1 VQKTEPC
8 GDVATSSSYGDATA
22 CAMLTEGDGTILAMP
37 GNGLRSLHCPVNI
50 GGIPATNVQALRR
63 KGLEARLLMFHAPK
77 LRSDVP
83 DIVLDVPDGLWRR
96 QLVQA
101 RAFARLL
108 PETDVFHFYFG
119 HTLIPRRVQFPVLRA
134 ARRKSVMHY
143 LGSDIRGKPPAE
155 LAWGKR
161 ANAEIVGSWDA
172 HRWVPEAHV
181 VPPPIDLTRYHPT
194 PPPENARVRVAHAP
208 SNRAKKGTD
217 AVIAACAELP
227 VDLDLIEGV
236 KHDEARKRYAQ
247 ADVIV
252 DQLVVGWYGLFAI
265 ESMATGRPVVTYLH
279 DDAVA
284 QTETAFGVKVP
295 IVNATKDTLVERLRP
310 LVESAELRRE
320 LGERGRAY
328 VERVHDVDHVGGRL
342 VEIYESL

>member
-1 VQKTEPC
+1 
-8 GDVATSSSYGDATA
+8 
-22 CAMLTEGDGTILAMP
+22 MLTTRDGTIRDVE

-63 KGLEARLLMFHAPK
+63 KGLEARLLMFRPPK

-83 DIVLDVPDGLWRR
+83 DIVLNVPDGLWRR

-101 RAFARLL
+101 RAFARVL
-108 PETDVFHFYFG
+108 PDTDLFHFYFG
-119 HTLIPRRVQFPVLRA
+119 NTLIPRRLQFPLLRVT
-134 ARRKSVMHY
+134 RRKSVLHY
-143 LGSDIRGKPPAE
+143 LGSDIRGKSREE

-161 ANAEIVGSWDA
+161 ADAEIVGSWDA
-172 HRWVPEAHV
+172 HRWVPKAHV
-181 VPPPIDLTRYHPT
+181 VPPPIDLARYVAA
-194 PPPENARVRVAHAP
+194 PPPGNERVRVAHAA

-217 AVIAACAELP
+217 AVIAACKELP
-227 VDLDLIEGV
+227 VELDLIEGV
-236 KHDEARKRYAQ
+236 KHDEARARYAQ

-252 DQLVVGWYGLFAI
+252 DQLVVGWHGLFAI
-265 ESMATGRPVVTYLH
+265 ESMAIGRPVITYLH

-284 QTETAFGVKVP
+284 LTERAYGVQVP
-295 IVNATKDTLVERLRP
+295 IVNATKETLVEKLKP
-310 LVESAELRRE
+310 LIESAQLRRE

-328 VERVHDVDHVGGRL
+328 VERVHDMDVIGDSL

>member
-1 VQKTEPC
+1 
-8 GDVATSSSYGDATA
+8 
-22 CAMLTEGDGTILAMP
+22 MLTTGDGTISAVE

-63 KGLEARLLMFHAPK
+63 RGLEARLLMFRPPK

-83 DIVLDVPDGLWRR
+83 DIVLNVPEGLWRR

-101 RAFARLL
+101 RAFARVL
-108 PETDVFHFYFG
+108 PDTDVFHFYFAN
-119 HTLIPRRVQFPVLRA
+119 TLLPRRLQFPLLRVT
-134 ARRKSVMHY
+134 RRKAVLHY
-143 LGSDIRGKPPAE
+143 LGSDIRGKSPQQ

-161 ANAEIVGSWDA
+161 ADAEIVGSWDA

-181 VPPPIDLTRYHPT
+181 VPPPIDLTRYPVL
-194 PPPENARVRVAHAP
+194 PAPENERVRIAHAP

-217 AVIAACAELP
+217 AVIEACRELP
-227 VDLDLIEGV
+227 VELDLIEGV
-236 KHDEARKRYAQ
+236 KHDEARRRYAG

-265 ESMATGRPVVTYLH
+265 ESMATARPVVTYLH
-279 DDAVA
+279 DDAVEL
-284 QTETAFGVKVP
+284 TERAYGVRVP
-295 IVNATKDTLVERLRP
+295 IVNATKETLVEQLRP

-328 VERVHDVDHVGGRL
+328 VERVHDMDAIGGRL
-342 VEIYESL
+342 VEIYQSL

>member
-1 VQKTEPC
+1 
-8 GDVATSSSYGDATA
+8 
-22 CAMLTEGDGTILAMP
+22 MLTTRDGTIRDVE

-63 KGLEARLLMFHAPK
+63 KGLEARLLMFRPPK

-83 DIVLDVPDGLWRR
+83 DIVLNVPDGLWRR

-101 RAFARLL
+101 RAFARVL
-108 PETDVFHFYFG
+108 PDTDLFHFYFG
-119 HTLIPRRVQFPVLRA
+119 NTLIPRRLQFPLLRVT
-134 ARRKSVMHY
+134 RRKSVLHY
-143 LGSDIRGKPPAE
+143 LGSDIRGKSREE

-161 ANAEIVGSWDA
+161 ADAEIVGSWDA
-172 HRWVPEAHV
+172 HRWVPKAHV
-181 VPPPIDLTRYHPT
+181 VPPPIDLARYVAA
-194 PPPENARVRVAHAP
+194 PPPANERVRVAHAP

-217 AVIAACAELP
+217 AVIAACKELP
-227 VDLDLIEGV
+227 VELDLIEGV
-236 KHDEARKRYAQ
+236 KHDEARARYAQ

-265 ESMATGRPVVTYLH
+265 ESMATGRPVITYLH
-279 DDAVA
+279 EDAVA
-284 QTETAFGVKVP
+284 LTERAYGVQVP
-295 IVNATKDTLVERLRP
+295 IVNATKGTLVEKLKP
-310 LVESAELRRE
+310 LIESAQLRRE

-328 VERVHDVDHVGGRL
+328 VERVHDMDVIGDSL

>member
-1 VQKTEPC
+1 ME
-8 GDVATSSSYGDATA
+8 
-22 CAMLTEGDGTILAMP
+22 

-63 KGLEARLLMFHAPK
+63 KGLEARLLMFRPPT
-77 LRSDVP
+77 LRSDIP
-83 DIVLDVPDGLWRR
+83 DIVLNVPDGLWRR

-101 RAFARLL
+101 RAFARVL
-108 PETDVFHFYFG
+108 PDTDVFHFYFG
-119 HTLIPRRVQFPVLRA
+119 NTLVPRRIQFPLLRA
-134 ARRKSVMHY
+134 ARRKSVLHY
-143 LGSDIRGKPPAE
+143 LGSDIRGKSPAE

-161 ANAEIVGSWDA
+161 ADAEIVGSWDA

-181 VPPPIDLTRYHPT
+181 VPPPIDLTRYQVA
-194 PPPENARVRVAHAP
+194 PPPENERVRVAHAP

-217 AVIAACAELP
+217 AVIAACEQLP

-236 KHDEARKRYAQ
+236 KHDEARRRYAQ

-265 ESMATGRPVVTYLH
+265 ESMATGRPVITYLH

-284 QTETAFGVKVP
+284 STERAYGMKVP
-295 IVNATKDTLVERLRP
+295 IVNATKDSLVEKLRP
-310 LVESAELRRE
+310 LVESVELRRE
-320 LGERGRAY
+320 LGERGRTY
-328 VERVHDVDHVGGRL
+328 VERVHDMDAIGGRL

>member
-1 VQKTEPC
+1 
-8 GDVATSSSYGDATA
+8 
-22 CAMLTEGDGTILAMP
+22 MLTTRDGTIRDVE

-63 KGLEARLLMFHAPK
+63 KGLEARLLMFRPPK

-83 DIVLDVPDGLWRR
+83 DIVLNVPDGLWRR

-101 RAFARLL
+101 RAFARVL
-108 PETDVFHFYFG
+108 PDTDLFHFYFG
-119 HTLIPRRVQFPVLRA
+119 NTLIPRRLQFPLLRVT
-134 ARRKSVMHY
+134 RRKSVLHY
-143 LGSDIRGKPPAE
+143 LGSDIRGKSREE

-161 ANAEIVGSWDA
+161 ADAEIVGSWDA
-172 HRWVPEAHV
+172 HRRVPKAHV
-181 VPPPIDLTRYHPT
+181 VPPPIDLARYVAA
-194 PPPENARVRVAHAP
+194 PPPGNERVRVAHAP

-217 AVIAACAELP
+217 AVIAACKELP
-227 VDLDLIEGV
+227 VELDLIEGV
-236 KHDEARKRYAQ
+236 KHDEARARYAQ

-265 ESMATGRPVVTYLH
+265 ESMATGRPVITYLH
-279 DDAVA
+279 EDAVA
-284 QTETAFGVKVP
+284 LTERAYGVQVP
-295 IVNATKDTLVERLRP
+295 IVNATKGTLVEKLKP
-310 LVESAELRRE
+310 LIESAQLRRE

-328 VERVHDVDHVGGRL
+328 VERVHDMDVIGDSL

>member
-1 VQKTEPC
+1 
-8 GDVATSSSYGDATA
+8 
-22 CAMLTEGDGTILAMP
+22 MLTGGDGTITAME

-63 KGLEARLLMFHAPK
+63 KGLEARLLMFRPPK

-83 DIVLDVPDGLWRR
+83 DIVLNVPDGLWRR

-108 PETDVFHFYFG
+108 PDTDVFHFYFG
-119 HTLIPRRVQFPVLRA
+119 HTLVPRRLQFPLLRA
-134 ARRKSVMHY
+134 TRRKSVLHY
-143 LGSDIRGKPPAE
+143 LGSDIRGKPPSE

-161 ANAEIVGSWDA
+161 ADAEIVGSWDA

-181 VPPPIDLTRYHPT
+181 VPPGIDLTRYEPA
-194 PPPENARVRVAHAP
+194 PPPDNERVRVAHAP

-217 AVIAACAELP
+217 AVIAACAELD
-227 VDLDLIEGV
+227 VELDLIEGV
-236 KHDEARKRYAQ
+236 KHDEARRRYAQ

-265 ESMATGRPVVTYLH
+265 ESMASGRPVVTYLH
-279 DDAVA
+279 EDAVRK
-284 QTETAFGVKVP
+284 TERAFGTQVP
-295 IVNATKDTLVERLRP
+295 IVNATKETLVEKLRP
-310 LVESAELRRE
+310 LVESGQLRRE
-320 LGERGRAY
+320 LGERGREY
-328 VERVHDVDHVGGRL
+328 VAGVHDMNRVGDRL

>member
-1 VQKTEPC
+1 M
-8 GDVATSSSYGDATA
+8 S
-22 CAMLTEGDGTILAMP
+22 

-63 KGLEARLLMFHAPK
+63 KGLDARLLMFRPPK

-83 DIVLDVPDGLWRR
+83 DIVLNVPDGLWRR

-101 RAFARLL
+101 RAFARVL

-119 HTLIPRRVQFPVLRA
+119 HTLVPRRVQFPLLRVT
-134 ARRKSVMHY
+134 RRKSVLHY

-161 ANAEIVGSWDA
+161 ADAQIVGSWDA
-172 HRWVPEAHV
+172 HRWVPEARV
-181 VPPPIDLTRYHPT
+181 VPPPIDLSQYTAA
-194 PPPENARVRVAHAP
+194 PPPNNDSVRVAHAP

-217 AVIAACAELP
+217 SVIAACRELD

-236 KHDEARKRYAQ
+236 KHDEARRRYAQ

-279 DDAVA
+279 EDAVA
-284 QTETAFGVKVP
+284 ATERAYGVKVP
-295 IVNATKDTLVERLRP
+295 IVNATKKTLAEKLRP
-310 LVESAELRRE
+310 LVRSAELRRE

-328 VERVHDVDHVGGRL
+328 VERVHDMNRIGDQL
-342 VEIYESL
+342 VEIYRSL

>member
-1 VQKTEPC
+1 
-8 GDVATSSSYGDATA
+8 
-22 CAMLTEGDGTILAMP
+22 MLTGGDGTITAME

-63 KGLEARLLMFHAPK
+63 KGLEARLLMFRPPK

-83 DIVLDVPDGLWRR
+83 DIVLNVPDGLWRR

-108 PETDVFHFYFG
+108 PDTDIFHFYFG
-119 HTLIPRRVQFPVLRA
+119 HTLVPRRLQFPLLRA
-134 ARRKSVMHY
+134 TRRKSVLHY
-143 LGSDIRGKPPAE
+143 LGSDIRGKPPSE

-161 ANAEIVGSWDA
+161 ADAEIVGSWDA

-181 VPPPIDLTRYHPT
+181 VPPGIDLTRYEPA
-194 PPPENARVRVAHAP
+194 PPPDNERMRVAHAP

-217 AVIAACAELP
+217 AVIAACAELD
-227 VDLDLIEGV
+227 VELDLIEGV
-236 KHDEARKRYAQ
+236 KHDEARRRYAQ

-252 DQLVVGWYGLFAI
+252 DQLVVGWYGVFAI
-265 ESMATGRPVVTYLH
+265 ESMASGRPVVTYLH
-279 DDAVA
+279 EDAVRK
-284 QTETAFGVKVP
+284 TERAFGTQVP
-295 IVNATKDTLVERLRP
+295 IVNATKETLVEKLRP
-310 LVESAELRRE
+310 LVESGQLRRE
-320 LGERGRAY
+320 LGERGREY
-328 VERVHDVDHVGGRL
+328 VAGVHDMNRVGDRL

>member
-1 VQKTEPC
+1 
-8 GDVATSSSYGDATA
+8 
-22 CAMLTEGDGTILAMP
+22 MLTERDGTITAME

-63 KGLEARLLMFHAPK
+63 KGLDARLLMFRPPK

-83 DIVLDVPDGLWRR
+83 DIVLNVPDGLWRR

-101 RAFARLL
+101 RAFTKLV
-108 PETDVFHFYFG
+108 PDTDVFHFYFG
-119 HTLIPRRVQFPVLRA
+119 HTLVPRRLQFPLLRV
-134 ARRKSVMHY
+134 ARRKSVLHY
-143 LGSDIRGKPPAE
+143 LGSDIRGKPREE

-161 ANAEIVGSWDA
+161 ADAEIVGSWDA

-181 VPPPIDLTRYHPT
+181 VPPGIDLSRYEPA
-194 PPPENARVRVAHAP
+194 PPPANARVRIAHAP

-217 AVIAACAELP
+217 AVIAACDELG
-227 VDLDLIEGV
+227 VELDLIEGV
-236 KHDEARKRYAQ
+236 KHDEARRRYAN

-265 ESMATGRPVVTYLH
+265 ESMAAERPVVTFLH
-279 DDAVA
+279 EDAVE
-284 QTETAFGVKVP
+284 QTERAYGVKVP
-295 IVNATKDTLVERLRP
+295 IVNATKKTLVEKLQP
-310 LVESAELRRE
+310 LVESAEVRRE
-320 LGERGRAY
+320 LGARGREY
-328 VERVHDVDHVGGRL
+328 VERVHDMDRIGEQL

>member
-1 VQKTEPC
+1 
-8 GDVATSSSYGDATA
+8 
-22 CAMLTEGDGTILAMP
+22 MLTTRDGTIRDVE

-63 KGLEARLLMFHAPK
+63 KGLEARLLMFRPPQ

-83 DIVLDVPDGLWRR
+83 DIVLNVPDGLWRR

-101 RAFARLL
+101 RAFARVL
-108 PETDVFHFYFG
+108 PDTDLFHFYFG
-119 HTLIPRRVQFPVLRA
+119 NTLIPRRLQFPLLRLTK
-134 ARRKSVMHY
+134 RKSVLHY
-143 LGSDIRGKPPAE
+143 LGSDIRGKSQEE

-161 ANAEIVGSWDA
+161 ADAEIVGSWDA
-172 HRWVPEAHV
+172 HRWVPAAHV
-181 VPPPIDLTRYHPT
+181 VPPPIDLTRYVAA
-194 PPPENARVRVAHAP
+194 PPPENEVLRIAHAP

-217 AVIAACAELP
+217 AVIAACKELP
-227 VDLDLIEGV
+227 VELDLIEGV
-236 KHDEARKRYAQ
+236 KHDEARRRYTQ

-265 ESMATGRPVVTYLH
+265 ESMASGRPVVTYLH
-279 DDAVA
+279 DDAVTL
-284 QTETAFGVKVP
+284 TERAYGVQVP
-295 IVNATKDTLVERLRP
+295 IVNATKDTLVEKLRP
-310 LVESAELRRE
+310 LVESAQLRRE

-328 VERVHDVDHVGGRL
+328 VGRVHDMDLIGDRL

>member
-1 VQKTEPC
+1 
-8 GDVATSSSYGDATA
+8 
-22 CAMLTEGDGTILAMP
+22 MLTTRDGTIRDVE

-63 KGLEARLLMFHAPK
+63 KGLEARLLMFRPPK

-83 DIVLDVPDGLWRR
+83 DIVLNVPDGLWRR

-101 RAFARLL
+101 RAFARVL
-108 PETDVFHFYFG
+108 PDTDLFHFYFG
-119 HTLIPRRVQFPVLRA
+119 NTLIPRRLQFPLLRVT
-134 ARRKSVMHY
+134 RRKSVLHY
-143 LGSDIRGKPPAE
+143 LGSDIRGKSREE

-161 ANAEIVGSWDA
+161 ADAEIVGSWDA
-172 HRWVPEAHV
+172 HRWVPKAHV
-181 VPPPIDLTRYHPT
+181 VPPPIDLARYVAA
-194 PPPENARVRVAHAP
+194 PPPGNERVRVAHAA

-217 AVIAACAELP
+217 AVIAACKELP
-227 VDLDLIEGV
+227 VELDLIEGV
-236 KHDEARKRYAQ
+236 KHDEARARYAQ

-265 ESMATGRPVVTYLH
+265 ESMATGRPVITYLH
-279 DDAVA
+279 EDAVA
-284 QTETAFGVKVP
+284 LTERAYGVQVP
-295 IVNATKDTLVERLRP
+295 IVNATKGTLVEKLKP
-310 LVESAELRRE
+310 LIESAQLRRE

-328 VERVHDVDHVGGRL
+328 VERVHDMDVIGDSL

>member
-1 VQKTEPC
+1 
-8 GDVATSSSYGDATA
+8 
-22 CAMLTEGDGTILAMP
+22 MLTTRDGTIRDVE

-63 KGLEARLLMFHAPK
+63 KGLEARLLMFRPPK

-83 DIVLDVPDGLWRR
+83 DIVLNVPDGLWRR

-101 RAFARLL
+101 RAFARVL
-108 PETDVFHFYFG
+108 PDTDLFHFYFG
-119 HTLIPRRVQFPVLRA
+119 NTLIPRRLQFPLLRVT
-134 ARRKSVMHY
+134 RRKSVLHY
-143 LGSDIRGKPPAE
+143 LGSDIRGKSREE

-161 ANAEIVGSWDA
+161 ADAEIVGSWDA
-172 HRWVPEAHV
+172 HRWVPKAHV
-181 VPPPIDLTRYHPT
+181 VPPPIDLARYVAA
-194 PPPENARVRVAHAP
+194 PPPGNERVRVAHAP

-217 AVIAACAELP
+217 AVIAACKELP
-227 VDLDLIEGV
+227 VELDLIEGV
-236 KHDEARKRYAQ
+236 KHDEARARYAQ

-265 ESMATGRPVVTYLH
+265 ESMATGRPVITYLH
-279 DDAVA
+279 EDAVA
-284 QTETAFGVKVP
+284 LTERAYGVQVP
-295 IVNATKDTLVERLRP
+295 IVNATKGTLVEKLKP
-310 LVESAELRRE
+310 LIESAQLRRE

-328 VERVHDVDHVGGRL
+328 VERVHDMDVIGDSL

>member
-1 VQKTEPC
+1 
-8 GDVATSSSYGDATA
+8 
-22 CAMLTEGDGTILAMP
+22 MLTTRDGTIRAVE

-63 KGLEARLLMFHAPK
+63 KGLEARLLMFRPPQ

-83 DIVLDVPDGLWRR
+83 DIVLNVPDGLWRR

-101 RAFARLL
+101 RAFARVL

-119 HTLIPRRVQFPVLRA
+119 NTLVPRRLQFPLLKLT
-134 ARRKSVMHY
+134 RRKAVLHY
-143 LGSDIRGKPPAE
+143 LGSDIRGKPRAE

-161 ANAEIVGSWDA
+161 ADAEIVGSWDA

-181 VPPPIDLTRYHPT
+181 VPPPIDLARYAVAPPT
-194 PPPENARVRVAHAP
+194 ENARVRVAHAP

-217 AVIAACAELP
+217 AVIAACEQLP

-236 KHDEARKRYAQ
+236 KHDEARRRYAR
-247 ADVIV
+247 ADVVV

-265 ESMATGRPVVTYLH
+265 ESMATGRPVVTFLH
-279 DDAVA
+279 EDAVEL
-284 QTETAFGVKVP
+284 TERAYGVQVP
-295 IVNATKDTLVERLRP
+295 IVNATKDTLVEKLRP

-320 LGERGRAY
+320 LGARGRAY
-328 VERVHDVDHVGGRL
+328 VERVHDLDTIGDRL